1 MSTSKKV
8 RLIRLS
14 VSVQDTAEKGDGW
27 REQRKAPW
35 AQGPRLDGCTMY
47 SATDTLESVGVGTAE
62 RKRERERPV
71 LTQRITY
78 HLGEERRKL
87 GVSSRLP
94 AFQRE
99 ETTACP

>member
-1 MSTSKKV
+1 MRSDHGPNRREGRESDM
-8 RLIRLS
+8 RRRAL
-14 VSVQDTAEKGDGW
+14 AP
-27 REQRKAPW
+27 EQRKAPW

-78 HLGEERRKL
+78 HLR
-87 GVSSRLP
+87 
-94 AFQRE
+94 
-99 ETTACP
+99 